1 VAVLATP
8 YSSAEAAIAACGDLR
23 GKIVVDCT
31 NPVAPDLSGLTIGHS
46 DSAGEAVA
54 RWAKGAKVIKALNT
68 RGSGNM
74 LNPRYGNE
82 TLSMFFCGDDADAK
96 KLVTGLIA
104 ELGFEPVD
112 AGGLTQARYL
122 EPLAMLWISMAY
134 RYGNGPDFGFRVV
147 RYREE
152 EETFSSAFARSKTSC
167 PGASVR
173 QISPREE
180 RFIAFEVVVQS
191 TLAVVSQANGSPP
204 RRLKWHPPH
213 RRGMQY
219 TGERPCSPS
228 DTRQRDYPITAALAA
243 SITPCP
249 ARGSPR

>member
-1 VAVLATP
+1 MEAAMQIAIIGTGNVGAALGKRWANAGHDILFGVRDTAGPRVSSAVAAAGARARALSVREAAKAAAVVVLATP
-8 YSSAEAAIAACGDLR
+8 FSGTEAAITACGNLA

-31 NPVAPDLSGLTIGHS
+31 NPVAPNLGGLTIGHT

-68 RGSGNM
+68 TGSGNM

-82 TLSMFFCGDDADAK
+82 SLSMFVCGDDADAK

-122 EPLAMLWISMAY
+122 EPLAMLWITMAY

-147 RYREE
+147 RR
-152 EETFSSAFARSKTSC
+152 
-167 PGASVR
+167 
-173 QISPREE
+173 
-180 RFIAFEVVVQS
+180 
-191 TLAVVSQANGSPP
+191 
-204 RRLKWHPPH
+204 
-213 RRGMQY
+213 
-219 TGERPCSPS
+219 
-228 DTRQRDYPITAALAA
+228 
-243 SITPCP
+243 
-249 ARGSPR
+249 